1 MDLVN
6 EQHVAVR
13 QIGQNAGQ
21 VAGPFDGRAAG
32 DADVLPHFSGDNAR
46 QRSLAQSGRA
56 VKEDMIQR
64 FPAFQRRFNGNM
76 QVLLH
81 TFLHDILPQGLWPQA
96 LFLLVV
102 PLTEA

>member
-1 MDLVN
+1 MDLVD
-6 EQHVAVR
+6 EQYVAVR

-21 VAGPFDGRAAG
+21 IAGSLNGRAAG

-81 TFLHDILPQGLWPQA
+81 ALLPDILPQGLWPQA
-96 LFLLVV
+96 LFLLII